1 MKSTGCSVSLNTA
14 AALVQS
20 DGLLIVSIA
29 NILENAVHFP
39 IADWDHANID
49 YPNKDFPNVHQH
61 VHSAD
66 ADRFVLYR
74 LVGRWPVLIRR

>member
-1 MKSTGCSVSLNTA
+1 LRIA
-14 AALVQS
+14 HLPQRDQS
-20 DGLLIVSIA
+20 FGLLIVSIA
-29 NILENAVHFP
+29 NILKNAVLFP
-39 IADWDHANID
+39 NADWDHADID